1 MNPTALFCSIARIDP
16 ERTPP
21 FPKKSQTL
29 TLNFKLSAED
39 DNLHSFFQPTHFVSK
54 TCCATKARCVTTVG
68 PGNQ

>member
-1 MNPTALFCSIARIDP
+1 VNPTALFCSIARIDP

-21 FPKKSQTL
+21 SQKIPNINTE
-29 TLNFKLSAED
+29 FKLSAED